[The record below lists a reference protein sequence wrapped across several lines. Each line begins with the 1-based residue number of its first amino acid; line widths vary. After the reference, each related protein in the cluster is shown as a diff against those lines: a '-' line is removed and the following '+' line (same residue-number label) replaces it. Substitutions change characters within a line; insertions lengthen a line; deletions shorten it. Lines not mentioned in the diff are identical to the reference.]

1 MNRPRKRLSV
11 VLLALLAGGAWALAA
26 YRAAAPAAAGGDA
39 AREVE
44 YRWKTGGDGPE
55 QGILISPRGQV
66 RRVEQGRAVE
76 GRAVTI
82 WLADAE
88 LSELASLFEG
98 WDQLEEAYPPKA
110 EEPIYQI
117 RRGRKWVRA
126 GTGAGVPEEF
136 RRVWRKLDAIA
147 REVRR

>member
-1 MNRPRKRLSV
+1 MNRPRTRWSV
-11 VLLALLAGGAWALAA
+11 VLLAMLAGGAWALAA
-26 YRAAAPAAAGGDA
+26 YRASAPAGGGDA

-44 YRWKTGGDGPE
+44 YRWKSGGDGPE
-55 QGILISPRGQV
+55 QGIVISPRGQV
-66 RRVEQGRAVE
+66 RRVIDGQVVE
-76 GRAVTI
+76 GKAVSI

-88 LSELASLFEG
+88 LAELSGLFEG
-98 WDQLEEAYPPKA
+98 WSRLEDAYPPEA

-136 RRVWRKLDAIA
+136 RRAWRKLDAIA
-147 REVRR
+147 RELRR